1 MRYIIPKGKE
11 FYCEF
16 SIKEPGASVPMD
28 VTGMTGEFT
37 LSKIGINPCTVLTTS
52 ISVVDPL
59 NGLISITLGA
69 SETATLEGR
78 KGFAED
84 GYALI
89 PTYSGSLSLMKG
101 HPIDI
106 VIPKIY
112 VLDDGASCV
121 TQ

>member
-1 MRYIIPKGKE
+1 MKYIIPRGKD

-16 SIKEPGASVPMD
+16 VIKEPGATTPMD
-28 VTGMTGEFT
+28 VTGMTGTFT
-37 LSKIGINPCTVLTTS
+37 LSEIGVNPCTVLTAQIAVKDGINGIVS
-52 ISVVDPL
+52 INLSA
-59 NGLISITLGA
+59 T
-69 SETATLEGR
+69 ETNLLTGR